1 MIASA
6 GAALLATLLS
16 AAPLGTVQWGNEL
29 TLPAQRHVVRVAPPG
44 LPAYWLVAIQRDGV
58 DGHGLAFFRGDDA
71 GSGWRFEADLQPD
84 WGERDTADLVEAGS
98 DVAVVWSYESS
109 RLSGST
115 RHDVWFQWWRLDP
128 VSGNLLPEPAVRVL
142 DSTSSTSAYSR
153 AVLALDS
160 AGRVWVMAFRLESDG
175 SSTVVVSVSTD
186 GGAHFAEQPALDHL
200 PYRGGGRLLP
210 VGERLLALYDAH
222 GATGAAR
229 FRVRDDAAPLPDWT
243 AVADAFPEGIY
254 HGAALSAVPDGV
266 GGADVVYKDK
276 TERLRVRH
284 FDGSAFAAG
293 TTLIQTGDWALQPA
307 ITRAGGATVIF
318 YNRPVVSGSSYVL
331 GARVLEGGVLGA
343 ETVVD
348 GSTTFKCYPGA
359 PEALGG
365 APAIPVLY
373 AAQPADG
380 QWGEIVA
387 SVLPWSG
394 AAGTPAPPPP
404 PPPPSTPPPSGTV
417 LFHDAFDRTGSGL
430 GLDWAIRGGYAAD
443 GNAASTGV
451 DTPDRATAIAPAPCA
466 DCVVEALVREGPG
479 LEAGVFLR
487 GTVAGS
493 DRYDL
498 ILRDDGELLL
508 RRLDAG
514 HPTVLAS
521 APSGVDRWSFVQL
534 ELEATGAGPVSLVAW
549 VDGVPRLAA
558 TDASASAH
566 GAAGLAGLWTYTA
579 GVRFDDF
586 TVRTP

>member
-6 GAALLATLLS
+6 GAALLSALLS
-16 AAPLGTVQWGNEL
+16 AVPLGPVQWGNEL
-29 TLPAQRHVVRVAPPG
+29 TLPAQRHVVRVAPPA
-44 LPAYWLVAIQRDGV
+44 LPAYWLVAIQRDGL

-84 WGERDTADLVEAGS
+84 WSERDTADLVEAGG
-98 DVAVVWSYESS
+98 DLAVVWSYESS

-128 VSGNLLPEPAVRVL
+128 VSGKLLPEPAVRVF

-160 AGRVWVMAFRLESDG
+160 AGRLWVMAFRLEVDG
-175 SSTVVVSVSTD
+175 SSTVVASVSAD

-200 PYRGGGRLLP
+200 PYRGGGRLLSL
-210 VGERLLALYDAH
+210 GGRLLALYDAH

-229 FRVRDDAAPLPDWT
+229 FRVRDDAAPLASWT
-243 AVADAFPEGIY
+243 PVAAAFPEGIY
-254 HGAALSAVPDGV
+254 HGAALSAVPDGA

-284 FDGSAFAAG
+284 FDGSAFGAG
-293 TTLIQTGDWALQPA
+293 TTLIASGDWALQPA

-331 GARVLEGGVLGA
+331 GARVLEGGVLGP

-348 GSTTFKCYPGA
+348 GSGTFECYPAA
-359 PEALGG
+359 PEALGAG
-365 APAIPVLY
+365 AGIPVLY
-373 AAQPADG
+373 ASQPADG

-394 AAGTPAPPPP
+394 AAAAPPP

-417 LFHDAFDRTGSGL
+417 LFHDAFDRTQPGL
-430 GLDWAIRGGYAAD
+430 GPDWALRGGYAAD
-443 GNAASTGV
+443 GNAVSTGV
-451 DTPDRATAIAPAPCA
+451 DTPDRATAVAPAPCA
-466 DCVVEALVREGPG
+466 DCVVEALVRQGPG
-479 LEAGVFLR
+479 REAGVFLR
-487 GTVAGS
+487 GAVAGS

-498 ILRDDGELLL
+498 IVRDDGQLLL

-514 HPTVLAS
+514 RPTVLAA
-521 APSGVDRWSFVQL
+521 APSGVDRWSFVRL
-534 ELEATGAGPVSLVAW
+534 ALEATGAGPVSLFAW

-566 GAAGLAGLWTYTA
+566 GGAGLAGLWTYTE

-586 TVRTP
+586 VVRTP